1 MKSSALILPS
11 TLGGVSLRFP
21 LGSFPC
27 LKFLP
32 SHPLFC
38 VWPPMRDYR
47 LAMTLPNST
56 LHWDD
61 RCKEQAT
68 PSTKSL
74 HSHQTMV
81 SQAWHCWHLG
91 LDTSLLWGSVLCNV
105 GCFSILDLYPPDA
118 SRMPPPQKKV
128 ITKYV
133 STHCQMSREDKI
145 IPIWE
150 PLHHTSKMQ
159 PQAFVS
165 YRSRGGNILG
175 NFSFGY
181 T

>member
-118 SRMPPPQKKV
+118 SRMPPPPKKSDNQ
-128 ITKYV
+128 I
-133 STHCQMSREDKI
+133 C
-145 IPIWE
+145 
-150 PLHHTSKMQ
+150 LHTL
-159 PQAFVS
+159 PNVP
-165 YRSRGGNILG
+165 RGQNHPHLRTTASHQQDVTTGFCFLQE
-175 NFSFGY
+175 
-181 T
+181 